1 MTNEEMLAKIKIKL
15 IKDPVKLGQQVE
27 QQVETPSMLR
37 RVITDASFIIAMRGI
52 AGVGKGIKVNPN
64 RITRRVVRGKPVPEP
79 QRDISRIPTH
89 EELTHRTPIKLPSTS
104 RHIDSALREA
114 RVERMRSKIRSVAS
128 SPKRKKLQRRIAHR
142 SIDSAMRDVRIE
154 RMRSEIRSVASKS
167 KRQKIQR
174 RTQLVSQ
181 RNELVQQKEK
191 LELVQQQKMQL
202 GRRLGGVTSSRNKYR
217 ELAGERQRTQAD
229 YELGVQSLHSMAMSK
244 RMGFDVQTTDEQV
257 RAIQQQAMDNLKRQY
272 EDQLVPVRV
281 TVPVKQNT
289 RYMEAT
295 R

>member
-64 RITRRVVRGKPVPEP
+64 RITRRVVRGKQVPEP
-79 QRDISRIPTH
+79 VTPRIATH
-89 EELTHRTPIKLPSTS
+89 EELTHRTATKLPSMHLMTKQTEAVMS
-104 RHIDSALREA
+104 QTRVAAMAKQRALR
-114 RVERMRSKIRSVAS
+114 RPFIHKSQIR
-128 SPKRKKLQRRIAHR
+128 Q
-142 SIDSAMRDVRIE
+142 DVRE
-154 RMRSEIRSVASKS
+154 RAILTRQEVA
-167 KRQKIQR
+167 QEQR

-181 RNELVQQKEK
+181 RNELVQQTAK
-191 LELVQQQKMQL
+191 LKQEKMQL
-202 GRRLGGVTSSRNKYR
+202 ARRLGGVTSSRNKYR

-257 RAIQQQAMDNLKRQY
+257 RAIQEQAMENLKRQY
-272 EDQLVPVRV
+272 EQELVPVRV
-281 TVPVKQNT
+281 TVPVMQNT